1 MKRTTTTVALLLILS
16 VLLVSLSQIG
26 IVKAESTFID
36 VDGNVVPDTASI
48 HRVGSVYF
56 LTGDVK
62 RIVVDRSNIILDG
75 NGYRMTNTLTNE
87 AIYIRNVNNVPVRN
101 HIIKDCGIGIT
112 VARSS
117 NITVSNNTITGT
129 SVIFT
134 GLQPTGG
141 IYLWKVTSSVITKNQ
156 LTNNYCAISIGYE
169 SMHNTVIEN
178 NITNNNYGM
187 GFWESSNNKIF
198 HNNFINNT
206 VGVFDRETTS
216 INVWDDDYLSGGN
229 YWNNY
234 NGTDN
239 DNDGIGDTPYV
250 IDENN
255 QDDYPLMNI
264 IPEFPSW
271 IIIPIFL
278 VVTLFAIIIRKKV
291 CDSSLKYGVP

>member
-16 VLLVSLSQIG
+16 FLLVSLSQID
-26 IVKAESTFID
+26 IAKAESTIFID
-36 VDGNVVPDTASI
+36 ADGNVVPDTAPI
-48 HRVGSVYF
+48 HRIGSVYF
-56 LTGDVK
+56 LTGDIES
-62 RIVVDRSNIILDG
+62 IVVDRGNIILDG
-75 NGYRMTNTLTNE
+75 NGYRMTNTRSSSV
-87 AIYIRNVNNVPVRN
+87 IYIRNVNNVTVKN
-101 HIIKDCGIGIT
+101 HIIKDCEVGIM

-129 SVIFT
+129 SVIFPE
-134 GLQPTGG
+134 LQPTGG
-141 IYLWKVTSSVITKNQ
+141 IYLWKVNSSVITKNQ

-169 SMHNTVIEN
+169 SMYNTVIEN

-206 VGVFDRETTS
+206 VVVFDRETTS
-216 INVWDDDYLSGGN
+216 INVWEDDQLSGGN

-239 DNDGIGDTPYV
+239 DTDGIGDTPYV

-255 QDDYPLMNI
+255 QDNYPLMNI

-271 IIIPIFL
+271 IIIPLLL
-278 VVTLFAIIIRKKV
+278 VVTLVTIIYKKRLNNT
-291 CDSSLKYGVP
+291 SIP